1 MRNFL
6 SLSLCCAIGLSSCSQ
21 QPENSSEKGFTD
33 LFNGKNLDGWKVAGG
48 DAQYAVEDGM
58 IVGTTVLNTGNT
70 FLITEKEYGDFVLE
84 ADLKIIDT
92 AGNSGIQT
100 RSHMDAA
107 ANEGKGK
114 VFGRQIELDPSARKW
129 TGGIYDEGRRGWLYP
144 LDLNADAKKAF
155 KQGDFNHFRIECI
168 GNTTKTW
175 VNGVPCAYVVDTLD
189 NSGFIGL
196 QVHSIGSDQSRAGKH
211 ICFKNIRIKTDD
223 LKPEP
228 FSPGIF
234 VTDLVPNNLDEY
246 EKKDGWKLLFDG
258 KSSEGW
264 RSARAETFPAKGW
277 DISNGMIT
285 VQPSAGKESA
295 NGGDIVTNAEYG
307 PAFDLSFQFKL
318 TPGANSGVKYFVT
331 LKEKSDA
338 SAIGPEYQVLDDKLH
353 PDAKLGKDGNR
364 TLASLYDLIRGKK
377 SDRNTRPIGEWNTG
391 RVLVHPD
398 NKVEYFLNG
407 EKTLEFVRG
416 SEEYRKLV
424 AGSKYKDWE
433 NFGEAKQGH
442 ILLQDHGNA
451 VSFRSIKI
459 KTL

>member
-1 MRNFL
+1 MRNYALNVLALTACVSFGCTTMAQTAKPLFDGKTL
-6 SLSLCCAIGLSSCSQ
+6 S
-21 QPENSSEKGFTD
+21 
-33 LFNGKNLDGWKVAGG
+33 GWKKVGG
-48 DAQYAVEDGM
+48 DAKYAVENGM

-100 RSHMDAA
+100 RSHLDAA
-107 ANEGKGK
+107 GNNGKGK
-114 VFGRQIELDPSARKW
+114 LFGRQIELDPSSRKW
-129 TGGIYDEGRRGWLYP
+129 TGGVYDEGRRGWIYP
-144 LDLNADAKKAF
+144 LDLNQKAQNAF
-155 KQGDFNHFRIECI
+155 KPGDFNHFKIECI

-189 NSGFIGL
+189 KSGVIGL
-196 QVHSIGSDQSRAGKH
+196 QVHSIGSNAKREGKH
-211 ICFKNIRIKTDD
+211 IYFKNIRIKTTG
-223 LKPEP
+223 LKASP
-228 FSPGIF
+228 FPSG
-234 VTDLVPNNLDEY
+234 VYVADLVPNSLTDY

-258 KSSEGW
+258 KSSAGW
-264 RSARAETFPAKGW
+264 RSANGTAFPAKGW
-277 DISNGMIT
+277 KTTGGTMSVLT
-285 VQPSAGKESA
+285 SEGKESA
-295 NGGDIVTNAEYG
+295 NGGDIVTTTEYG

-331 LKEKSDA
+331 LKEKSNA

-377 SDRNTRPIGEWNTG
+377 STRNTRPIGEWNTG

-398 NKVEYFLNG
+398 KKVEYFLNG

-416 SEEYRKLV
+416 SAEFRELV
-424 AGSKYKDWE
+424 AGSKYKDWK
-433 NFGEAKQGH
+433 NFGEAQQGH

-451 VSFRSIKI
+451 VSFRSIKL
-459 KTL
+459 KALK